1 LVVSSVVKKIF
12 VEKGNHIPSLLV
24 KGMNEKSSG
33 LVLHELDGLGVG
45 AVPVG
50 PGDSDFGTLGLK
62 RKRTMLVLIERNVS
76 FD

>member
-1 LVVSSVVKKIF
+1 
-12 VEKGNHIPSLLV
+12 
-24 KGMNEKSSG
+24 MNEKSSG

-76 FD
+76 FDCKKC